1 MNVFFKSQ
9 LRSRLGLSHCAG
21 ITYPYGIEHFAS
33 LVPLTPAQRK
43 DLMLWKLDAAI
54 AASEAKQARIDK
66 AIVWLFGAAL
76 VCLYSALDYGLS
88 SWLLGF

>member
-1 MNVFFKSQ
+1 MRTYSTR
-9 LRSRLGLSHCAG
+9 LRSLIHYTGLDATESFPRG
-21 ITYPYGIEHFAS
+21 LDYFTS
-33 LVPLTPAQRK
+33 LTPLTPAQRS
-43 DLMLWKLDAAI
+43 DLELWLFRGKLAALDRK
-54 AASEAKQARIDK
+54 AARVDK

>member
-1 MNVFFKSQ
+1 MSARYRIT
-9 LRSRLGLSHCAG
+9 LRARLGLAACHA
-21 ITYPYGIEHFAS
+21 ITYPYGIEAFQS
-33 LVPLTPAQRK
+33 LKPLTPAQRK

-54 AASEAKQARIDK
+54 AASEARQARVDK
-66 AIVWLFGAAL
+66 LICWLFGAAL